1 MSPNPQRPGPVRPAA
16 AVNEDI
22 RALWL
27 LHNPRVGLTHEQRI
41 RYEHLL
47 VEWITATR
55 AAQVVIAA

>member
-1 MSPNPQRPGPVRPAA
+1 MSPNSQHRGPVRPAA

-22 RALWL
+22 RALWTD
-27 LHNPRVGLTHEQRI
+27 PRIGLTHEQRA

-55 AAQVVIAA
+55 AAQIVIAA